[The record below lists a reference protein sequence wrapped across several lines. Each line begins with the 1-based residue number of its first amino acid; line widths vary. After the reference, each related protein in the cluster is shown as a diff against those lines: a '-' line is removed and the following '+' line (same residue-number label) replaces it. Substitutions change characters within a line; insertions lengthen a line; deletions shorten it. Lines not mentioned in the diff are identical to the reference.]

1 MEINNIVIEPFS
13 IKYLEQVG
21 EIHYR
26 VADGW
31 SLKGLVADLANS
43 ATKSYVATIDGKAV
57 AFCSYLVTDDAEL
70 EFVCVHPS
78 YRHKGI
84 ATKLL
89 GETMAQM
96 PREIYR
102 VVLEVRSQN
111 ENAIKLYEKLGFDKL
126 GIRKRFYSSPAD
138 DAVVMEKNRN
148 GAKELD

>member
-1 MEINNIVIEPFS
+1 
-13 IKYLEQVG
+13 
-21 EIHYR
+21 
-26 VADGW
+26 
-31 SLKGLVADLANS
+31 
-43 ATKSYVATIDGKAV
+43 
-57 AFCSYLVTDDAEL
+57 
-70 EFVCVHPS
+70 
-78 YRHKGI
+78 
-84 ATKLL
+84 
-89 GETMAQM
+89 MAQM